1 MDLTRISAPSLK
13 DLFVRQIE
21 DRIISGKLE
30 VGTQLPSERE
40 LAERMGVSRTVVNAG
55 IAEMAGKG
63 FLEIRSRV
71 GIFVNDFRR
80 FGKTGAILSIMTYN
94 GGSLRRAEIRSI
106 LEIRLALDRLS
117 IENVVDKATDAAIES
132 LLPYLAKLGEAK
144 TPGDCAQA
152 LYGFHHEFSVISE
165 NTLLPLIYSSFSIP
179 ITSLWERYCRL
190 YGVETLYR
198 STEHMYGLVAERRKD
213 EAITW
218 VEEYLKSSIAGP
230 REIYSE

>member
-1 MDLTRISAPSLK
+1 MELTRITAPSLK
-13 DLFVRQIE
+13 DLFIRQLE
-21 DRIISGKLE
+21 DQIISGKLE
-30 VGTQLPSERE
+30 IGTQLPSERE
-40 LAERMGVSRTVVNAG
+40 LAERMGISRTVVNAG

-63 FLEIRSRV
+63 FLEIRPRV

-94 GGSLRRAEIRSI
+94 GGALRRAEIRSI

-117 IENVVDKATDAAIES
+117 IENIVDKAPDEAIRS
-132 LLPYLAKLGEAK
+132 LEPYLVKIGEAT
-144 TPGDCAQA
+144 TPSECARA

-190 YGVETLYR
+190 YGVDTLYR
-198 STEHMYGLVAERRKD
+198 STQRMYGLVAERKKD
-213 EAITW
+213 EAIAW
-218 VEEYLKSSIAGP
+218 VEQYLKASITGP